1 VGRVDPLA
9 ARGECVELLDICDAI
24 IVIVVDG
31 DGLECHE
38 LDAVQRVKE
47 STVCQDDSADGL
59 RQVVLIY
66 PFLN

>member
-1 VGRVDPLA
+1 MGRVDSLA
-9 ARGECVELLDICDAI
+9 ARGERVELFDICDAI
-24 IVIVVDG
+24 IVIVVDR

-38 LDAVQRVKE
+38 LDVVQRVEE

-59 RQVVLIY
+59 LQVVLIY